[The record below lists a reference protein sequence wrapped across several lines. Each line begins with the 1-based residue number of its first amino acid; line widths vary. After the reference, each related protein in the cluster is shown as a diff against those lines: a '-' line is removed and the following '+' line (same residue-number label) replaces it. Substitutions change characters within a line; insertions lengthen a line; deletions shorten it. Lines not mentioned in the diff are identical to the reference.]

1 MQSIYVYTYIYIEY
15 IQKKSARVSLGNIKG
30 IFKRTV
36 SFEALFKERESLPI
50 FIAKNN

>member
-1 MQSIYVYTYIYIEY
+1 MQNVYMYIHVYIYIE
-15 IQKKSARVSLGNIKG
+15 KKSASVSLGNIKG

-36 SFEALFKERESLPI
+36 SFDALFKERESLPI